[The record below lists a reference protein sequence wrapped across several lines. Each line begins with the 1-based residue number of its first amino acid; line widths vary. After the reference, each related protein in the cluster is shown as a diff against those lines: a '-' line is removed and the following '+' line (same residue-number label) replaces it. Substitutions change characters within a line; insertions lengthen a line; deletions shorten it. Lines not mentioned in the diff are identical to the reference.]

1 MNNSRMIIIIIF
13 YMSSLIYPYDGE
25 EIQVYL
31 SSELLPESSIWYT
44 NPPDQSEI
52 KYKLDKQE
60 SLRWGKINKT
70 NNLTISINPKI
81 SYQSILGIGTSLEA
95 TTINAISKGKTDEQ
109 IRQIINLLIDPQD
122 GLGFNMFRITIGTS
136 DFSDGRKVS
145 SHPKGFYTYQDDKE
159 NFSIEPDKK
168 TGIIKI
174 IKLVQDVA
182 ANLDPPQSIIFFA
195 APWSAPAWMKTS
207 EKLIGGTL
215 KKGYEKQYANYL
227 RNFVEAYEDEGI
239 PIYAISIQNEPNFL
253 PDSYPGMK
261 LSVDQQLDLTIA
273 TYEEFHNPNK
283 TELHTKLW
291 LNDHN
296 FEDWVNAD
304 YILNELKKN
313 GKDYYASGTA
323 FHNYTNFPAAYM
335 SKLYKNH
342 PEHEIIFTEHSEWGI
357 SGMYNIQN
365 YFWNWSRSYM
375 YWVTMTTHDL
385 DEYNQGPYN
394 NLNDLSPTLLIENP
408 NQSDKWYVTPEFYLL
423 GNFSKF
429 IRPGAYRIDCDMGN
443 TKELSFVAF
452 RNSDGTI
459 VLIATNLTKELKD
472 FTFLFNNKSSSSSVP
487 PKSIATYL
495 WIE

>member
-182 ANLDPPQSIIFFA
+182 ANLDPPQSFIFIA
-195 APWSAPAWMKTS
+195 APWSP
-207 EKLIGGTL
+207 
-215 KKGYEKQYANYL
+215 
-227 RNFVEAYEDEGI
+227 
-239 PIYAISIQNEPNFL
+239 
-253 PDSYPGMK
+253 
-261 LSVDQQLDLTIA
+261 
-273 TYEEFHNPNK
+273 
-283 TELHTKLW
+283 
-291 LNDHN
+291 
-296 FEDWVNAD
+296 
-304 YILNELKKN
+304 
-313 GKDYYASGTA
+313 
-323 FHNYTNFPAAYM
+323 
-335 SKLYKNH
+335 
-342 PEHEIIFTEHSEWGI
+342 
-357 SGMYNIQN
+357 
-365 YFWNWSRSYM
+365 
-375 YWVTMTTHDL
+375 
-385 DEYNQGPYN
+385 
-394 NLNDLSPTLLIENP
+394 
-408 NQSDKWYVTPEFYLL
+408 QSL
-423 GNFSKF
+423 
-429 IRPGAYRIDCDMGN
+429 M
-443 TKELSFVAF
+443 
-452 RNSDGTI
+452 
-459 VLIATNLTKELKD
+459 
-472 FTFLFNNKSSSSSVP
+472 KSS
-487 PKSIATYL
+487 
-495 WIE
+495 